1 VISLNT
7 GKIGAQRKLFPMYA
21 LLLLTNLLELHRVLT
36 EAGPDGGGDE
46 APDAAAAEQIERKKS
61 KRDLLE
67 KIRSLTRE

>member
-1 VISLNT
+1 MISLNT

-36 EAGPDGGGDE
+36 EAGPDRGGDE
-46 APDAAAAEQIERKKS
+46 APDAAAAKQIERKKS

>member
-1 VISLNT
+1 MISLNT

-36 EAGPDGGGDE
+36 EAGPDGGGEE
-46 APDAAAAEQIERKKS
+46 APEQIERKKS